1 MKTYKVTT
9 YGEAT
14 YTVSLDDDGVVDV
27 DGLLPETAD
36 NLKASVERHMERRGL
51 SAIVALGLAVGRYS
65 EVSEV
70 TDEPVTDSV

>member
-14 YTVSLDDDGVVDV
+14 YTVSLNDDGVVDV
-27 DGLLPETAD
+27 NGLLPETAD

-65 EVSEV
+65 EVEEV
-70 TDEPVTDSV
+70 TDESVTDSS